1 MANFLTNWGLTRKQ
15 IIMVCVFMFGSF
27 VTILNQTIV
36 APALPT
42 IMTEMSIDA
51 AKAQWLTTGFTL
63 VNAIM
68 IPITAYLIDRF
79 ATRSLFLV
87 SMTLFTFGS
96 ALAGWA
102 PTFDVLLLGRLVQ
115 AAGAGVLMPMVMTVL
130 MLTFPL
136 EHRGV
141 AMGLFGVVIAFAPAI
156 GPTVA
161 GIVIDTSSWHIM
173 FYGISILS
181 FVVILVAIFSI
192 DKIPAARTAQK
203 LDKLSVVLSTV
214 GFGSLLY
221 GFSVI
226 GSYGFSLDCA
236 IAIVLGSVVLVL
248 FFKRQLSMEHPMLQ
262 VRVLENKTFL
272 MGTIIGMVVQGTLLS
287 VGILIPIYVQ
297 TLLGYSATVSGL
309 VILPGALLM
318 GVMGPIAGRLF
329 DRHGP
334 RTLAV
339 VGMSL
344 LTVGTCALMFL
355 DPEVNIV
362 YLSVIL
368 AIRMFALSLVNMPIT
383 TWAMNA
389 LSNKYINHG
398 TSVNNTLRQV
408 AGTLGTA
415 ILISVF
421 SLVSGSLEPDFGYL
435 NAQITGINVA
445 FAVTAVLCLV
455 ALVLVIIFVK
465 DNPQAQADADIEN
478 KKRGLLESIMKK
490 DVFTIPET
498 ATVFEAMQL
507 LVKKGISAAPLVNT
521 KGEAIGFVSD
531 GDIMRFLSSRTHI
544 YTDPVI
550 MIMNSA
556 RDTTKFDEKLA
567 RLMEL
572 NVRDVATKGIIGVSA
587 HASLNDVCR
596 VLGDNHLKK
605 VPVLDDG
612 KIVGIINRSDITL
625 YSMRTYVESKNTLLA
640 QKAAKGD
647 VAYVYDE
654 DADEDAGE
662 K

>member
-87 SMTLFTFGS
+87 SMTLFTLGS
-96 ALAGWA
+96 ALAGWG

-161 GIVIDTSSWHIM
+161 GIVIDTLSWHIM

-192 DKIPAARTAQK
+192 DKTPAARTAQK

-272 MGTIIGMVVQGTLLS
+272 MGTIIGMVVQGTLL
-287 VGILIPIYVQ
+287 
-297 TLLGYSATVSGL
+297 
-309 VILPGALLM
+309 
-318 GVMGPIAGRLF
+318 
-329 DRHGP
+329 
-334 RTLAV
+334 
-339 VGMSL
+339 
-344 LTVGTCALMFL
+344 
-355 DPEVNIV
+355 
-362 YLSVIL
+362 
-368 AIRMFALSLVNMPIT
+368 
-383 TWAMNA
+383 
-389 LSNKYINHG
+389 
-398 TSVNNTLRQV
+398 
-408 AGTLGTA
+408 
-415 ILISVF
+415 
-421 SLVSGSLEPDFGYL
+421 
-435 NAQITGINVA
+435 
-445 FAVTAVLCLV
+445 
-455 ALVLVIIFVK
+455 
-465 DNPQAQADADIEN
+465 
-478 KKRGLLESIMKK
+478 
-490 DVFTIPET
+490 
-498 ATVFEAMQL
+498 
-507 LVKKGISAAPLVNT
+507 
-521 KGEAIGFVSD
+521 
-531 GDIMRFLSSRTHI
+531 
-544 YTDPVI
+544 
-550 MIMNSA
+550 
-556 RDTTKFDEKLA
+556 
-567 RLMEL
+567 
-572 NVRDVATKGIIGVSA
+572 
-587 HASLNDVCR
+587 
-596 VLGDNHLKK
+596 
-605 VPVLDDG
+605 
-612 KIVGIINRSDITL
+612 
-625 YSMRTYVESKNTLLA
+625 
-640 QKAAKGD
+640 
-647 VAYVYDE
+647 
-654 DADEDAGE
+654 
-662 K
+662 